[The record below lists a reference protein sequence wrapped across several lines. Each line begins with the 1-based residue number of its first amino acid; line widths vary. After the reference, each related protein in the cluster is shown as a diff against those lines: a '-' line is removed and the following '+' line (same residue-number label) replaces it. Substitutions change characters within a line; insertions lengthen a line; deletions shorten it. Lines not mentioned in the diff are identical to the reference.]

1 MAVCKPQHHLCHSA
15 WEDQRC
21 WCANICHMAL
31 PARASPCQYVNSGMP
46 APLISHTLNEI
57 LALQNKSVQKLHCSN
72 SFLVDS
78 LIMAPCTWFTFVLHR
93 APLALDTY
101 MLIYFRILWHKL
113 VIVWLLVPHGK
124 YIITNTYLW
133 IVWDQ
138 SRQAFYCTLFTFR
151 CLSGWLLG
159 NDEFCWSQR
168 HSRWRLC
175 A

>member
-101 MLIYFRILWHKL
+101 MLVHFRILWHKL
-113 VIVWLLVPHGK
+113 VIVWLVVPHGK
-124 YIITNTYLW
+124 YWHCVT
-133 IVWDQ
+133 
-138 SRQAFYCTLFTFR
+138 SKH
-151 CLSGWLLG
+151 SGLRPTASCFDG
-159 NDEFCWSQR
+159 IHFVHRFGGQKSHD
-168 HSRWRLC
+168 
-175 A
+175 